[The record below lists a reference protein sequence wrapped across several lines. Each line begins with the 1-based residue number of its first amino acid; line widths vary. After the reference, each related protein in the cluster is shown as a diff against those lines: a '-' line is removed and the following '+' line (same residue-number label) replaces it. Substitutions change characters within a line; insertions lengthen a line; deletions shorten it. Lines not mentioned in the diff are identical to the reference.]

1 MLFPAIS
8 FNLFGLNL
16 EFEPTVRRELCL
28 TVTIG
33 QVFIFK
39 LTFSLPLSSL
49 LLKLL
54 IAYKL
59 MYGAKFYIFM
69 SLYRLLQKARLKRN
83 NGVVIRDSLRNEMS
97 KRTKTEEESREKREQ
112 LVKTFTLCL
121 LRNYAIVFYLWWP
134 WVTIENC
141 LLTQQ
146 CCLKNSTTFTGYMT
160 QIALYCFFVCY
171 IWDSFVEKFK
181 NCCFR

>member
-1 MLFPAIS
+1 MLFAAIS

-39 LTFSLPLSSL
+39 LTFSLPLPSL

-54 IAYKL
+54 TAYKL

-69 SLYRLLQKARLKRN
+69 CLYRLLQKARLKRN

-112 LVKTFTLCL
+112 LVKTLTLCL
-121 LRNYAIVFYLWWP
+121 LRNYAIVFYLW
-134 WVTIENC
+134 
-141 LLTQQ
+141 
-146 CCLKNSTTFTGYMT
+146 
-160 QIALYCFFVCY
+160 
-171 IWDSFVEKFK
+171 
-181 NCCFR
+181 

>member
-1 MLFPAIS
+1 MLFAAIS

-16 EFEPTVRRELCL
+16 EFEPTVRRELFL

-39 LTFSLPLSSL
+39 LTISLPLPSL
-49 LLKLL
+49 LLNLL

-59 MYGAKFYIFM
+59 MYGAKFYIFVC
-69 SLYRLLQKARLKRN
+69 LYRLLQKARLKRN

-121 LRNYAIVFYLWWP
+121 LRNYATVFFLWWP
-134 WVTIENC
+134 CVTIENW

-146 CCLKNSTTFTGYMT
+146 CSVKNSTTFTVYNT
-160 QIALYCFFVCY
+160 NIVFCLL
-171 IWDSFVEKFK
+171 
-181 NCCFR
+181 

>member
-1 MLFPAIS
+1 MLFAAIS

-16 EFEPTVRRELCL
+16 EFEPTVRGELFL

-33 QVFIFK
+33 QVFIFNV
-39 LTFSLPLSSL
+39 TFSLPFSSL

-54 IAYKL
+54 IPYKL
-59 MYGAKFYIFM
+59 IYGAKFYIFM
-69 SLYRLLQKARLKRN
+69 CLHRLLQKARLKRN

-121 LRNYAIVFYLWWP
+121 LRNYAIVFYLW
-134 WVTIENC
+134 
-141 LLTQQ
+141 
-146 CCLKNSTTFTGYMT
+146 
-160 QIALYCFFVCY
+160 
-171 IWDSFVEKFK
+171 
-181 NCCFR
+181 